1 MQLVWR
7 TNITTLHI
15 SWDAK
20 HYYTQ
25 EPIKHL
31 FNNQGGR
38 SLYPNWLSQRFIHLY
53 QGMIPCSCREVTAG
67 LGHVSRV
74 GRYCATALGHLSWG
88 LLFDVSG
95 CLCASPPSPRP
106 SSHYQDVSSSYEL
119 YFLLSRSP
127 FSSQDHFFLSSICL
141 LFLPDSKPTVFY
153 LNSLCA
159 EAQHVVSLL
168 TSDPVSCFFFNR
180 SFQDV

>member
-53 QGMIPCSCREVTAG
+53 QGMVPCSCVEVTAG

-74 GRYCATALGHLSWG
+74 VLVIIVLLLLVTCLGGYCLMSLVVFVLLPHPPDLPPTTRMFPAAMSFTFFFPG
-88 LLFDVSG
+88 LLFF
-95 CLCASPPSPRP
+95 PR
-106 SSHYQDVSSSYEL
+106 
-119 YFLLSRSP
+119 
-127 FSSQDHFFLSSICL
+127 
-141 LFLPDSKPTVFY
+141 
-153 LNSLCA
+153 
-159 EAQHVVSLL
+159 SLL
-168 TSDPVSCFFFNR
+168 PFKYMSSLLAR
-180 SFQDV
+180 L